1 MIEFTDN
8 TLIEAKGDYNQVTNI
23 MLQESTPKWMIQTD
37 AVIRTESF
45 ISSYVLNFWDNGDIY
60 IFETSRPPDKDLP
73 DDDLIF
79 LRSWVDMNNWK
90 RLLVSNNFLE
100 DPRWF
105 SFWLTYFRSGI
116 IYNEKL
122 KQFEQ
127 DNTYKHL

>member
-73 DDDLIF
+73 DDDLVF